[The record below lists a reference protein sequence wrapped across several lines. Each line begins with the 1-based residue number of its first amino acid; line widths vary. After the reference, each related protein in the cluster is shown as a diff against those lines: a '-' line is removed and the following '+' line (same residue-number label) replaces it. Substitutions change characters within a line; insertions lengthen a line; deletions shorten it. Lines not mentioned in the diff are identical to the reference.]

1 MAIYIGLVFYVL
13 CLPLVFYFFN
23 PNGKNNNKYIAFFGM
38 LGVFLVLALKAPSV
52 GTDIVGYREQYYMA
66 KQMSWS
72 NFDYVYFES
81 GYIFLEKVFSK
92 LGVSFQLFTALIYA
106 FSSFA
111 WYKLIAKYS
120 KDSCISVLFFICYQF
135 FVFSASGL
143 RQVIAMAI
151 CIFAFILFNR
161 FDVKGIVLGFVLY
174 SLAILFHM
182 SAYIFAVVLIGVAVS
197 RKVKKIRILSA
208 IALVPGAF
216 ILRGTVWRFINS
228 NLKKIDVGSS
238 VSLGGA
244 FLFQLIIFA
253 FIAFTFYFYYKDENA
268 YGLKLV
274 SGDCILYEDV
284 CALRLSLYSIVVYI
298 MFSGGVILRSSMY
311 VMMFVAVLFTQMFSK
326 YNRKS
331 RIILKVAF
339 IVVLIYTFYS
349 QTLAVNQFDICP
361 YRFFWEQ

>member
-1 MAIYIGLVFYVL
+1 
-13 CLPLVFYFFN
+13 
-23 PNGKNNNKYIAFFGM
+23 M
-38 LGVFLVLALKAPSV
+38 LF
-52 GTDIVGYREQYYMA
+52 R
-66 KQMSWS
+66 
-72 NFDYVYFES
+72 
-81 GYIFLEKVFSK
+81 
-92 LGVSFQLFTALIYA
+92 
-106 FSSFA
+106 
-111 WYKLIAKYS
+111 
-120 KDSCISVLFFICYQF
+120 SVLFFICYQF

-197 RKVKKIRILSA
+197 RKVKKIRILSV

-216 ILRGTVWRFINS
+216 ILRGTVWSFINS

-326 YNRKS
+326 CNQKS
-331 RIILKVAF
+331 RIILKVSF
-339 IVVLIYTFYS
+339 IVALIYTFYS
-349 QTLAVNQFDICP
+349 QTLAVNQFDKIG
-361 YRFFWEQ
+361 RAHV

>member
-13 CLPLVFYFFN
+13 CLPLAFYFFN

-52 GTDIVGYREQYYMA
+52 GTDIVGYREQYYIA

-92 LGVSFQLFTALIYA
+92 LGVSFQLFTVLIYA

-174 SLAILFHM
+174 PLAILFHM
-182 SAYIFAVVLIGVAVS
+182 SAYIFAFVLIGVAVS

-216 ILRGTVWRFINS
+216 ILRGTVWSFINS

-253 FIAFTFYFYYKDENA
+253 FIAFTFYFYYKDKNA

-298 MFSGGVILRSSMY
+298 MFSGSVILRSSMY
-311 VMMFVAVLFTQMFSK
+311 VMMFVVAFLPRMVAK
-326 YNRKS
+326 YNCKS
-331 RIILKVAF
+331 RMIINLVL
-339 IVVLIYTFYS
+339 IVVLIYIFYS
-349 QTLAVNQFDICP
+349 QTLSINQFEICP
-361 YRFFWEQ
+361 YKFFWE